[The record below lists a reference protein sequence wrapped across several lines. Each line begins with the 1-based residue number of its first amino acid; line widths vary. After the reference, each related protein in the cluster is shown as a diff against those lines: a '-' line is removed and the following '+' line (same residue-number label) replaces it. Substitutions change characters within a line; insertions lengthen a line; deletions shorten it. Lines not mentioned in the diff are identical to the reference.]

1 MADLGDVGRGLLKG
15 AKGGADAVQDRL
27 KRLRSDD
34 DDEKPASDAG
44 GVSDALTPSDGVRAS
59 LTPPAELEDDE
70 PDEQATEEDVREL
83 VSLMTGLLAAR
94 RPPPGPI
101 AQPWELGVGDLLAEH
116 PKVPDRLRGVVRKLD
131 RFGGVAVNPEQ
142 VGFDGDEIDWDQV
155 TEVRMRHVVDFLY
168 ADAALDQLKSLPL
181 PWFPGRKRLALALGK
196 ATLTLAMV
204 TLEDQLT
211 KVDAD
216 LRVPA
221 EIEYRG
227 ALRIRRTM
235 SPGVI
240 ASLVLL
246 DPAVKGC
253 IVATAQ
259 ARGIPV
265 RATGDEMLD
274 DASRRA
280 EAVKAKLEQF
290 ERFRRA
296 KD

>member
-1 MADLGDVGRGLLKG
+1 MADVGE
-15 AKGGADAVQDRL
+15 V
-27 KRLRSDD
+27 
-34 DDEKPASDAG
+34 E
-44 GVSDALTPSDGVRAS
+44 
-59 LTPPAELEDDE
+59 
-70 PDEQATEEDVREL
+70 EQATEEDVREL
-83 VSLMTGLLAAR
+83 VSLMTSLLAAR

-101 AQPWELGVGDLLAEH
+101 TQPWELGVGDLLAEH

-181 PWFPGRKRLALALGK
+181 PWFPGRKRLAMALGE

-227 ALRIRRTM
+227 ALRMRRTM

-240 ASLVLL
+240 ATLVLL

-253 IVATAQ
+253 IVATAE

-265 RATGDEMLD
+265 RATGDEMLE
-274 DASRRA
+274 DATRRA
-280 EAVKAKLEQF
+280 EVVKAKLAEFEQF
-290 ERFRRA
+290 RKKR
-296 KD
+296 